1 MPILPNL
8 SMYLDILDD
17 MPCSVHATIF
27 RKPMV
32 AIAALNAMAMQGTR
46 SIFSLMNGAMRI
58 IPSRF
63 VSTRCESTHMRIY
76 VNA

>member
-32 AIAALNAMAMQGTR
+32 AIAALNAMVMQGTR
-46 SIFSLMNGAMRI
+46 SIFSLMNGAMRT

-63 VSTRCESTHMRIY
+63 VSTRCESTHMRMY